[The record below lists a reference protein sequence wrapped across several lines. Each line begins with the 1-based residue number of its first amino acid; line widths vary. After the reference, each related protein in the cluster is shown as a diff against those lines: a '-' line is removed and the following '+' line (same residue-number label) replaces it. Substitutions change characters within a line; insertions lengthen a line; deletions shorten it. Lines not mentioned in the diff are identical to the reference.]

1 MPLTK
6 PQQTIFSDT
15 SRFRVVAAG
24 RRFGKTFLSM
34 WEIARVARHPN
45 SKIYYIAPS
54 YRMGKNII
62 WEDLKTELIKRRWVA
77 KVNESDLTITLVN
90 NSRISVRSADN
101 PDSMRGVSLDAVI
114 LDEAAYMSKETW
126 TSVIRP
132 TLSDRQGTALFIS
145 TPRGYDWFHEMW
157 SNAHNNKDW
166 SAFQFTT
173 VEGGQVTETEVE
185 SAKQDLDLRTFRQ
198 EYMATFENVANNVY
212 YAWDMANVKAW
223 EEPVPRTLLV
233 GIDFNIDPVTS
244 IVCVQTEDGLHVI
257 DEIIIPN
264 SNTDELAQAIISR
277 YGGNRIIAF
286 PDPAGSARKTSSK
299 GRTDHIILQE
309 CGMQVKARRAHP
321 AIKDR
326 INAMNRLLCD
336 ANGVRK
342 LFVDPKCKKTIEMF
356 QKHEYKDG
364 TGLPS
369 KTDGYDHTSDALGYC
384 VEYMFPI
391 RRPQLDLGSQPQTW
405 GHV

>member
-6 PQQTIFSDT
+6 PQKTIFDDT

-45 SKIYYIAPS
+45 KKIYYISPS
-54 YRMGKNII
+54 YRMSKQII
-62 WEDLKTELIKRRWVA
+62 WEDIKSELIKRRWVA
-77 KVNESDLTITLVN
+77 KINESDLTITLVN
-90 NSRISVRSADN
+90 NSRISLRSADN

-157 SNAHNNKDW
+157 SNAHSNKDW

-244 IVCVQTEDGLHVI
+244 IVCVQTEVGLHVI

-309 CGMQVKARRAHP
+309 CGMHVKARRAHP
-321 AIKDR
+321 PIRDR

-342 LFVDPKCKKTIEMF
+342 LYVDPKCKKTIEMF

-384 VEYMFPI
+384 VEYNYPI
-391 RRPQLDLGSQPQTW
+391 RKPQLDLGSQPQTW